1 MIVKSFEFKKI
12 DFKLNKYFLLYGEN
26 EGLKEEII
34 KKIELNFSKNIF
46 RYDEKEIFEN
56 KENFFNGLLTKSLF
70 EKKKNS

>member
-34 KKIELNFSKNIF
+34 KKIELNYGMVDPIIQV
-46 RYDEKEIFEN
+46 E
-56 KENFFNGLLTKSLF
+56 
-70 EKKKNS
+70 